1 MEDKEL
7 QELFDAKRTVEAN
20 RRRQEQLAA
29 LTGANAVSKSRRL
42 WPLWV
47 ASAAAGIALL
57 LMTIPSLFNR
67 HEPDPIIVAQA
78 PDIEL
83 TKEPENDIAETVTH
97 NYQIVQ
103 TTPNTLSNPNNQS
116 IQNIQSNQSDLITPT
131 SPAPDTELSN
141 EPSESV
147 EPAMNLEQPSV
158 ESAPTAPLIHR
169 RSSTRLGST
178 NNTTIKRH
186 ERPELRQILADVLGN
201 DDNNSQV
208 TLKNFDIS

>member
-7 QELFDAKRTVEAN
+7 QELFDAKRTVEDN

-29 LTGANAVSKSRRL
+29 LTGAKAVSKSHRL

-47 ASAAAGIALL
+47 TSAAAGIALL
-57 LMTIPSLFNR
+57 LMTIPSLF
-67 HEPDPIIVAQA
+67 HSKEPDPIIVAQA

-83 TKEPENDIAETVTH
+83 TEESENDIAETATH
-97 NYQIVQ
+97 NNQIVQ
-103 TTPNTLSNPNNQS
+103 NTPNTTSNPNNRS
-116 IQNIQSNQSDLITPT
+116 NQNIQSNQSDPITPT
-131 SPAPDTELSN
+131 TPAPDTDLTDA
-141 EPSESV
+141 PSESV

-158 ESAPTAPLIHR
+158 ESAPTAPRIHR

-186 ERPELRQILADVLGN
+186 ERPDMRQILANVLGN